1 MFQRDDIRIHVVPV
15 QVGSSVEIDS
25 GMQNKVPITGI
36 KPQVWFSLH
45 NSYLVK
51 VMVSEIMKSLHLFL
65 QNIVYLYGFSF
76 PNMGESLTQKS
87 HISEVDNIISI
98 LRDYNFPFAGH

>member
-1 MFQRDDIRIHVVPV
+1 MINFRVICFKGAILEITV

-45 NSYLVK
+45 INSNIVK
-51 VMVSEIMKSLHLFL
+51 LMVSEIYKSLHFF
-65 QNIVYLYGFSF
+65 QNIVFLTGFSF
-76 PNMGESLTQKS
+76 SNVGESLTQKS
-87 HISEVDNIISI
+87 HIPEVDCIYFWR
-98 LRDYNFPFAGH
+98 L

>member
-1 MFQRDDIRIHVVPV
+1 M

-36 KPQVWFSLH
+36 KPQVCFSLL
-45 NSYLVK
+45 NSNLVK
-51 VMVSEIMKSLHLFL
+51 VMLSKILKSFHLFL
-65 QNIVYLYGFSF
+65 QNIVFLLGFSF
-76 PNMGESLTQKS
+76 SNVGESLTQKS

-98 LRDYNFPFAGH
+98 LRDYNFPFAGHQLPTEY